1 MISVEQARER
11 WRGVVAPL
19 VTPFKENGDLDLA
32 ALRANV
38 QWILD
43 RGARMGN
50 TIFLAAGSGGDF
62 TSMNLEERKAVIR
75 TVAEVTGGRVPIMAG
90 AQSLDIRECI
100 DLCKLC
106 ESLEIDAVQISGAY
120 YYDGRPDDAQAWLQ
134 EIARHTRVGF
144 VVYNN
149 WYTGYDM
156 PIDQVDRLLDIP
168 NSVAVKWGSPS
179 DEIYMKGVRRFLPR
193 SAVILN
199 NRRLLVM
206 GHMAGG
212 RAFVSHHINFHPE
225 YPWRIW
231 ELLEQQRYI
240 EAQQEYDR
248 IMIRYDDL
256 RARVSQNTGGEGVF
270 IRPSMAAVGLNGGY
284 SRFPSRDEA
293 VTPEIR
299 EGFRAL
305 LVELGAID

>member
-1 MISVEQARER
+1 MITVEQARER
-11 WRGVVAPL
+11 MRGVVAPL
-19 VTPFKENGDLDLA
+19 ATPFKENGDLDLV
-32 ALRANV
+32 ALRDNV

-43 RGARMGN
+43 RGARAGN
-50 TIFLAAGSGGDF
+50 TVFLAAGSGGDF

-75 TVAEVTGGRVPIMAG
+75 TVAEVTAGKVPIMAG

-100 DLCKLC
+100 DICQFC
-106 ESLEIDAVQISGAY
+106 ESLEIEFVQISGAY
-120 YYDGRPDDAQAWLQ
+120 YYDGKPGDALAWMQ
-134 EIARHTRVGF
+134 EIARHTNVGF

-156 PIDQVDRLLDIP
+156 PIDLVDQLLDIP

-179 DEIYMKGVRRFLPR
+179 DELYMKGVRRFLPR
-193 SAVILN
+193 SAVIMN
-199 NRRLLVM
+199 NRRLLIM
-206 GHMAGG
+206 SHMAGG
-212 RAFVSHHINFHPE
+212 RAFVSHHINFAPE

-248 IMIRYDDL
+248 IMIRYDEL
-256 RARVSQNTGGEGVF
+256 RAGVTQSTGGEGVF
-270 IRPSMAAVGLNGGY
+270 IRSSMAAVGLNAGH

-293 VTPEIR
+293 VTPEIH
-299 EGFRAL
+299 EGFRSL
-305 LVELGAID
+305 LVELGTID